1 MEDSSAPAQPSSQPR
16 KANIKWN
23 FVRTHADRAQ
33 KENFYNKEKL
43 DRERLRVGNKQVRSS
58 YLDCRVDGCPF
69 RIKFVEDIT
78 GCIHEYSTEDARA
91 QHSEAAH
98 DEEVDDDTNK
108 GYYLNTYITIQCY
121 CYHYY
126 YYNY

>member
-1 MEDSSAPAQPSSQPR
+1 MELCSNSRGSGA
-16 KANIKWN
+16 
-23 FVRTHADRAQ
+23 

-69 RIKFVEDIT
+69 RIRFVEDIT

-98 DEEVDDDTNK
+98 DEEVDDNTNK
-108 GYYLNTYITIQCY
+108 GYYLNTYITISVIVIIIIIIISIIITSIIIIIFIIFFI
-121 CYHYY
+121 
-126 YYNY
+126 